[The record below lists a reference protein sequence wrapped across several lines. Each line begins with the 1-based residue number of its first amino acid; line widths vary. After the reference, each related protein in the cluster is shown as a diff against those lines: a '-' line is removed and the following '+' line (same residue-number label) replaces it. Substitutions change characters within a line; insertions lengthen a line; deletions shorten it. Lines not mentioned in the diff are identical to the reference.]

1 MKEFDYVITEPAGLH
16 SRPAA
21 SLARFVGGLGSAVKV
36 AKAGVDKTADAK
48 SMLAVMTLA
57 IKTGDTAHFTVE
69 GDTEEQDA
77 QSLSEYCKK
86 EL

>member
-21 SLARFVGGLGSAVKV
+21 SLARFATGLGSTVMLGKQGSE
-36 AKAGVDKTADAK
+36 KATNAQGMIGIMALGIK
-48 SMLAVMTLA
+48 SGETVR
-57 IKTGDTAHFTVE
+57 FSVE